1 MPGAPW
7 AAGPAALSPSVRG
20 ADPPMLPELEA
31 GARPSRRAPPAGAA
45 FAPRRG
51 VPASAGP
58 VPGEPPVALPTAA
71 CACHSSR
78 ESTPPV
84 GRSTAGIF
92 EFFLSPLR
100 YRLGATPRSLASL
113 GVVTRVASGP
123 PRRSRLCSE
132 EGCSSTVGSYAV
144 HPCHDGIKTLVSFPT
159 RGGGKNRS
167 GRGYAAMLM
176 VEQATGCL
184 T

>member
-1 MPGAPW
+1 M
-7 AAGPAALSPSVRG
+7 
-20 ADPPMLPELEA
+20 
-31 GARPSRRAPPAGAA
+31 
-45 FAPRRG
+45 
-51 VPASAGP
+51 
-58 VPGEPPVALPTAA
+58 PTAA

-78 ESTPPV
+78 ESALPV

-100 YRLGATPRSLASL
+100 YRLEATPRSLASL
-113 GVVTRVASGP
+113 GVAT
-123 PRRSRLCSE
+123 
-132 EGCSSTVGSYAV
+132 TVGSYAV

-184 T
+184 TAARTASGSAHPLRGYPPFQPRVAVGGELPPPPARLVVVTFGRSPAPRVPAPGSERTAPLLPPLSSQRQSAA